1 MEPRFRGHLHGISE
15 QLEWFIALAF
25 KSAHA
30 LYKQLGGDCDADFS
44 ALAQPGEHR
53 SPGTPQLS
61 DTLTCAAGF
70 LSISG

>member
-1 MEPRFRGHLHGISE
+1 MELLFRGHMHGISE

-44 ALAQPGEHR
+44 ALAQLVSIEVPAHR
-53 SPGTPQLS
+53 SF
-61 DTLTCAAGF
+61 LTH
-70 LSISG
+70 

>member
-1 MEPRFRGHLHGISE
+1 MHGISE

-44 ALAQPGEHR
+44 ALAQLVSIEVPAHR
-53 SPGTPQLS
+53 SF
-61 DTLTCAAGF
+61 LTH
-70 LSISG
+70 